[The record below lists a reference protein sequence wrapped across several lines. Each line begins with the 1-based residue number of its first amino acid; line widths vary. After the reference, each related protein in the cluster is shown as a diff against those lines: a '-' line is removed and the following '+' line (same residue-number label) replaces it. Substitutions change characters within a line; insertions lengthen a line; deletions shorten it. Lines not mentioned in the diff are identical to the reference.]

1 MDMDIDQVSADGD
14 RPPRSD
20 NDGEDLVQELFAKF
34 NNPLT
39 TTRAKNP
46 VRPETPPLVVEIPS
60 TSTKDLSQY
69 EFLPGHSDVRY
80 VVSENSEADAG
91 LSYQVKLQ
99 SGEVEMMS
107 LSHLQSL
114 QNGPEALS
122 NFLSY
127 GPEQYISS
135 RSPSPV
141 ALEESSASPEPE
153 TRKTRRSRRTTT
165 GQKSG
170 FTAFFGPITSDDDDD
185 DTPRL
190 RKGSASSD
198 DLIASSS
205 KTGRGRRVLRNR
217 GTKMRSVAISDSE
230 EEESE
235 YSAPRGTRFSTRTRN
250 PVRKSLRERN
260 EDDISE
266 NDDTPKTRKFFGA
279 KETFHQLSESDSFR
293 QRHRNACEVCH
304 VIGDDKPKGPLVFCQ
319 GCTSAFHQ
327 ACLGPRSAREHL
339 VTKVSETQFLL
350 QCRRCL
356 GIAHSK
362 DSSTPHQGRCAICN
376 IKGNMSKPIKE
387 RLTPKQEQQHR
398 QQNGGEDPITP
409 YDMTRVND
417 IDNVL
422 FRCTMCHRAFHFDH
436 LSEITHMIWQCQHCS
451 SVPGEVGAIVAWR
464 PVDTKADAATDE
476 DKEYLIKWKAKS
488 YNHTT
493 WMPGTWVWGFVN
505 HHMRRAF
512 LRSDKSENPCMTL
525 DEAIPEDFLRVD
537 IVFDVR
543 YSSATPNPNSERTF
557 ESALERVEDV
567 AEVYVKFKG
576 LPYEEVTWD
585 SPPDR
590 SHPER
595 WEDFKSAY
603 EDWVKREYT
612 HLPPQEALRKR
623 ISNVR
628 KQTFSK
634 YVNDGQPETMTGGQ
648 IMNYQKDGLDWLY
661 YMWFKQQ
668 NAILADEMGLG
679 KTIQIIGLFATLIQ
693 NHRCWPFLVVVPNST
708 CPNWRKEIKAWVPSM
723 RVVTYYGSA
732 FSRKLAQDYEM
743 FADDDPGL
751 RCHVVVAS
759 YETMV
764 DDASRRVL
772 SKVPWAGLVVDEG
785 QRLKNDKSQLYDALS
800 RLRFPFKILLT
811 GTPLQNNIREL
822 FNLLQFC
829 DPSKK
834 ADDLEAQYG
843 NLSKDNIPELHSMLR
858 PFFLRRTKAQ
868 VLDFLPP
875 CAQIIVPVS
884 MSTVQKKLYKS
895 ILAKNPQL
903 IKAIFQRKNG
913 GKSLKQTEKHNLNNI
928 LMQLRKCLC
937 HPFVYS
943 RAIEERTANTAVSH
957 RHLVDAAGKFQL
969 LELMLPKLKERGHR
983 VLVFSQFLENL
994 DIIEDFLE
1002 GLGLP
1007 FLRLDGRMTSLEK
1020 QKTIEDYNAEDS
1032 PYFAFLLS
1040 TRSGGVGINLATA
1053 DTVIIMDPDFNPH
1066 QDMQAL
1072 SRAHR
1077 IGQKKKVLVFQL
1089 MTRGSAEEKIMQ
1101 IGKKKMILDHVLID
1115 RMVAEEDD
1123 GRDLE
1128 SILRHGAQAL
1138 FDGDDSGDVRYDSE
1152 SIDKLLDRSQAEQ
1165 AMSPDESNQESQ
1177 FSFARVWANDN
1188 QNLEDQLENIE
1199 EDTTPSADVWEKILR
1214 EREQA
1219 AAEEA
1224 RRKAETLG
1232 RGKRKRIAVDYAT
1245 EALEISP
1252 VKSRTERE
1260 AESDTEFRADQAME
1274 SESDSAPDL
1283 DPDEMEHVAKTTK
1296 VREFA
1301 RIPAQDFP
1309 PAMDGTVDPTP
1320 HQAPPCIAC
1329 NQVHPIGHC
1338 RLKMAGVEHCPLCG
1352 LAHYGH
1358 SRTCPHLR
1366 SETQVAKMLEAL
1378 KHSTEDRE
1386 IIQLAKKYLSGIRGD
1401 LAQRKRKQASKAA
1414 SSLTNN
1420 GPPSTTQAASG
1431 PVMNAPVTNSAVV
1444 DLTND
1449 GGPQPT
1455 LQPPA
1460 LQPPTQAPLFPEPAQ
1475 PPSFANQL
1483 NQGC

>member
-1 MDMDIDQVSADGD
+1 MS
-14 RPPRSD
+14 
-20 NDGEDLVQELFAKF
+20 F
-34 NNPLT
+34 
-39 TTRAKNP
+39 
-46 VRPETPPLVVEIPS
+46 
-60 TSTKDLSQY
+60 SQ
-69 EFLPGHSDVRY
+69 
-80 VVSENSEADAG
+80 
-91 LSYQVKLQ
+91 
-99 SGEVEMMS
+99 
-107 LSHLQSL
+107 LQSL

-122 NFLSY
+122 NFLNY
-127 GPEQYISS
+127 GPANYVSS

-141 ALEESSASPEPE
+141 TSAETSASEPE
-153 TRKTRRSRRTTT
+153 INARRSRRTTVSR
-165 GQKSG
+165 KSG
-170 FTAFFGPITSDDDDD
+170 FTAFFGVISSDEE
-185 DTPRL
+185 TPR
-190 RKGSASSD
+190 RARRDSPSSE

-205 KTGRGRRVLRNR
+205 KTGRGRRVLRKR
-217 GTKMRSVAISDSE
+217 SSKMRSIAISDSE
-230 EEESE
+230 EEES
-235 YSAPRGTRFSTRTRN
+235 SSGARKGTRFSTRSRN
-250 PVRKSLRERN
+250 TVRRNLRERN

-266 NDDTPKTRKFFGA
+266 NDDTPKTQKFFGA
-279 KETFHQLSESDSFR
+279 KESFHELSESDAFR
-293 QRHRNACEVCH
+293 QRHRNVCEVCH
-304 VIGDDKPKGPLVFCQ
+304 VIGDDKIKGPLVFCQ

-327 ACLGPRSAREHL
+327 ACLGPRSARDHL
-339 VTKVSETQFLL
+339 ATKVSETLFIL

-356 GIAHSK
+356 GVAHGK

-387 RLTPKQEQQHR
+387 RLTPKEEQQLR
-398 QQNGGEDPITP
+398 QKNGGKDPITP

-422 FRCTMCHRAFHFDH
+422 FRCTTCHRAFHFDH
-436 LSEITHMIWQCQHCS
+436 LSEITHMTWQCQHCAT
-451 SVPGEVGAIVAWR
+451 VPGEVGAIVAWR
-464 PVDTKADAATDE
+464 PVDTRSDAAKDE
-476 DKEYLIKWKAKS
+476 DREYLIKWKTKS

-512 LRSDKSENPCMTL
+512 LRSDKSDEPRRTL
-525 DEAIPEDFLRVD
+525 EEAIPEDFLRVD

-543 YSSATPNPNSERTF
+543 YATVTPNSGSKRTF
-557 ESALERVEDV
+557 ESDLERVEDV
-567 AEVYVKFKG
+567 VEMYVKFKG
-576 LPYEEVTWD
+576 LPYEDVTWD
-585 SPPDR
+585 TPPDR
-590 SHPER
+590 SSHPER
-595 WEDFKSAY
+595 WEDFKAAY

-612 HLPPQEALRKR
+612 HIPSQEALRKR
-623 ISNVR
+623 ISHVR
-628 KQTFSK
+628 KQSFSTK
-634 YVNDGQPETMTGGQ
+634 VVKEGQPDIMTGGQ

-693 NHRCWPFLVVVPNST
+693 YHKCWPFLVVVPNST

-743 FADDDPGL
+743 FADDDPEL

-785 QRLKNDKSQLYDALS
+785 QRLKNDKSQLYEALS
-800 RLRFPFKILLT
+800 RLRFPFKVLLT

-834 ADDLEAQYG
+834 AESLEAEYG
-843 NLSKDNIPELHSMLR
+843 TLSKDNIPELHNTLR

-884 MSTVQKKLYKS
+884 MAMVQKKLYKS

-903 IKAIFQRKNG
+903 IKAIFQRRDG

-943 RAIEERTANTAVSH
+943 RAIEEKTASSAASH
-957 RHLVDAAGKFQL
+957 RALVDAAGKFQL
-969 LELMLPKLKERGHR
+969 LELMLPKLRERGHR
-983 VLVFSQFLENL
+983 VLIFSQFLENL
-994 DIIEDFLE
+994 DILEDFLE

-1007 FLRLDGRMTSLEK
+1007 FLRLDGKMTSLEK

-1032 PYFAFLLS
+1032 PYFVFLLS

-1077 IGQKKKVLVFQL
+1077 IGQKNKVLVFQL

-1101 IGKKKMILDHVLID
+1101 IGKKKMVLDHVLID

-1138 FDGDDSGDVRYDSE
+1138 FDDDDSGDVRYDPE
-1152 SIDKLLDRSQAEQ
+1152 SVDKLLDRSQAEQ
-1165 AMSPDESNQESQ
+1165 VMSPDEGNQESQ
-1177 FSFARVWANDN
+1177 FSFARVWANDQ
-1188 QNLEDQLENIE
+1188 QNLEDQLETVE
-1199 EDTTPSADVWEKILR
+1199 EEAPPSADVWEKILW

-1232 RGKRKRIAVDYAT
+1232 RGKRKRTAVDYAT
-1245 EALEISP
+1245 EALELSP

-1260 AESDTEFRADQAME
+1260 AESDTEFRAEAAME

-1283 DPDEMEHVAKTTK
+1283 DPDEMV
-1296 VREFA
+1296 
-1301 RIPAQDFP
+1301 
-1309 PAMDGTVDPTP
+1309 
-1320 HQAPPCIAC
+1320 
-1329 NQVHPIGHC
+1329 
-1338 RLKMAGVEHCPLCG
+1338 
-1352 LAHYGH
+1352 
-1358 SRTCPHLR
+1358 
-1366 SETQVAKMLEAL
+1366 
-1378 KHSTEDRE
+1378 
-1386 IIQLAKKYLSGIRGD
+1386 
-1401 LAQRKRKQASKAA
+1401 
-1414 SSLTNN
+1414 
-1420 GPPSTTQAASG
+1420 QAAQ
-1431 PVMNAPVTNSAVV
+1431 A
-1444 DLTND
+1444 D
-1449 GGPQPT
+1449 GVLKATKGR
-1455 LQPPA
+1455 
-1460 LQPPTQAPLFPEPAQ
+1460 
-1475 PPSFANQL
+1475 
-1483 NQGC
+1483 